1 MERLRLKEVFRT
13 EESFARFLYRSLYF
27 LEFCLLFLA
36 WFLKRY
42 PFPLPFFL
50 LMSSLAIVGGF
61 AMSLWSFWRSGWSI
75 EKILA
80 GIFALAFLILLP
92 MSNYLETNVD
102 DLSMV
107 TLFLLSASVDKD
119 DERLM
124 TAIFY
129 FKLIVA
135 ILVLFAYNSHIIS
148 DMTMYRVDKDLIR
161 HSYGFMH
168 PNSLGMYLVGLLFDF
183 SLVRKRRKARA
194 GLVMLLV
201 SLLIFAIT
209 DSRTTFL
216 IAGVIILCYFLKP
229 LLLKYQVSGSV
240 IIPLVIVMFGLG
252 LGLPYFY
259 NGDSTIYATLNHLF
273 SGRLNIGHTYLQHF
287 GVDWLPRNI
296 PTFTEI
302 NGHPMYDDSF
312 YIDSLLRQGIFLF
325 LLYPI
330 FLIAQLRGKK
340 LTLFHTML
348 FLITFFINIMEH
360 YGGSLCMCSIL
371 LINYFAVS
379 EENTVGKY

>member
-1 MERLRLKEVFRT
+1 
-13 EESFARFLYRSLYF
+13 
-27 LEFCLLFLA
+27 
-36 WFLKRY
+36 
-42 PFPLPFFL
+42 
-50 LMSSLAIVGGF
+50 
-61 AMSLWSFWRSGWSI
+61 
-75 EKILA
+75 
-80 GIFALAFLILLP
+80 
-92 MSNYLETNVD
+92 
-102 DLSMV
+102 
-107 TLFLLSASVDKD
+107 
-119 DERLM
+119 
-124 TAIFY
+124 
-129 FKLIVA
+129 
-135 ILVLFAYNSHIIS
+135 
-148 DMTMYRVDKDLIR
+148 
-161 HSYGFMH
+161 
-168 PNSLGMYLVGLLFDF
+168 
-183 SLVRKRRKARA
+183 
-194 GLVMLLV
+194 MLLV

-259 NGDSTIYATLNHLF
+259 NGDSTIYATLNHWF
-273 SGRLNIGHTYLQHF
+273 SGRLNIGHTYLQAF

-330 FLIAQLRGKK
+330 FLIVQLRGKK

>member
-1 MERLRLKEVFRT
+1 
-13 EESFARFLYRSLYF
+13 
-27 LEFCLLFLA
+27 
-36 WFLKRY
+36 
-42 PFPLPFFL
+42 
-50 LMSSLAIVGGF
+50 
-61 AMSLWSFWRSGWSI
+61 
-75 EKILA
+75 
-80 GIFALAFLILLP
+80 
-92 MSNYLETNVD
+92 
-102 DLSMV
+102 MV
-107 TLFLLSASVDKD
+107 
-119 DERLM
+119 
-124 TAIFY
+124 
-129 FKLIVA
+129 
-135 ILVLFAYNSHIIS
+135 
-148 DMTMYRVDKDLIR
+148 
-161 HSYGFMH
+161 FMH

-287 GVDWLPRNI
+287 GADWLPRNI

-312 YIDSLLRQGIFLF
+312 YIDSL
-325 LLYPI
+325 
-330 FLIAQLRGKK
+330 
-340 LTLFHTML
+340 
-348 FLITFFINIMEH
+348 
-360 YGGSLCMCSIL
+360 
-371 LINYFAVS
+371 
-379 EENTVGKY
+379 

>member
-1 MERLRLKEVFRT
+1 MEMLRSKKVSRVAVPFSRI
-13 EESFARFLYRSLYF
+13 LYRTLYF

-36 WFLKRY
+36 WFLKHY
-42 PFPLPFFL
+42 LLPHPFL
-50 LMSSLAIVGGF
+50 LFLSSLAIVGGF
-61 AMSLWSFWRSGWSI
+61 AMYLWSFWRSGWSM

-80 GIFALAFLILLP
+80 GVFALTFLLVLP
-92 MSNYLETNVD
+92 MASYLDTHIE
-102 DLSMV
+102 DLSIIA
-107 TLFLLSASVDKD
+107 LFLLSASVDKD

-148 DMTMYRVDKDLIR
+148 DMTMYRADKDLIR
-161 HSYGFMH
+161 HSYGFLH
-168 PNSLGMYLVGLLFDF
+168 PNSLGRYLVTLLFDF
-183 SLVRKRRKARA
+183 SLIRKSRKVGA
-194 GLVMLLV
+194 GLVMLLA

-209 DSRTTFL
+209 DSRTTLF
-216 IAGVIILCYFLKP
+216 ATGSIIFCYFLKP

-240 IIPLVIVMFGLG
+240 IIPLVIVMFSLG

-273 SGRLNIGHTYLQHF
+273 SGRLAIGHLYLQHF

-296 PTFTEI
+296 PTSTEI
-302 NGHPMYDDSF
+302 NGLVMYDDSF